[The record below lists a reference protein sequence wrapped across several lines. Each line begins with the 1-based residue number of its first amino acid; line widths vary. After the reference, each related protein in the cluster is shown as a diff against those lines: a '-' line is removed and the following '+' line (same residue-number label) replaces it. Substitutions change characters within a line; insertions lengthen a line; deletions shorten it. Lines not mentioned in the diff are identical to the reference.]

1 MANRR
6 NKVMDG
12 PVNPAIMGGLSMIAD
27 TSTITATKA
36 ITLTFPAKTINAVV
50 VSSTADTD
58 AEKVVWTASV
68 TNDIGTVVLTATSA
82 GASNKCSYII
92 IYTPT
97 ETIAADVV
105 TDDAA
110 YTPVG

>member
-6 NKVMDG
+6 NKVVDAV
-12 PVNPAIMGGLSMIAD
+12 VNPAIMNGLSIIAD
-27 TSTITATKA
+27 ISTITATKA
-36 ITLTFPAKTINAVV
+36 LTLTFPAKTINAVV

-68 TNDIGTVVLTATSA
+68 SNDVGTVTLTATSA
-82 GASNKCSYII
+82 GATNKCSYII
-92 IYTPT
+92 IFTPT
-97 ETIAADVV
+97 ETIAADAV
-105 TDDAA
+105 TIDTS